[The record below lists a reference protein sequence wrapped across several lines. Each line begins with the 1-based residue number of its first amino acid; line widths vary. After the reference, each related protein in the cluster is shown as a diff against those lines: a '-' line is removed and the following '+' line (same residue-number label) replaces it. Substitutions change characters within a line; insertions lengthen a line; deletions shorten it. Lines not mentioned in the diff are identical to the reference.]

1 MAKNATFNS
10 ELNTDD
16 EKKARKLVLK
26 YTSPDSVLYGM
37 TTLFDDLAA
46 LHSAGVVHSNITPAN
61 IAVTKHGEW
70 RLCGFGFSENSVFQ
84 FEFANDY
91 APFFR
96 PSAAFM
102 TPKQAS
108 GKYSNAQTDCA
119 QVFNSI
125 FAVFGNKNPIFDY
138 SKEFKPGKLPNG
150 EQAVSQVAEKMFGI
164 CQSGAKYSI
173 TPQAAIQNA
182 NLN

>member
-1 MAKNATFNS
+1 M
-10 ELNTDD
+10 
-16 EKKARKLVLK
+16 
-26 YTSPDSVLYGM
+26 
-37 TTLFDDLAA
+37 
-46 LHSAGVVHSNITPAN
+46 
-61 IAVTKHGEW
+61 
-70 RLCGFGFSENSVFQ
+70 FQ

-164 CQSGAKYSI
+164 CQRFWGSQYPS
-173 TPQAAIQNA
+173 QANAYYPLQYLQSLLQIIGVAI
-182 NLN
+182 